1 MAQAQA
7 LPKMKLPMSPEVL
20 PSKLRAPGT
29 EQTVPR
35 TRLLEALEASPRW
48 RVLVLRAPAGYGK
61 TTLMSQLHGRFRQA
75 GQSCRWL
82 TLDAADNDLG
92 HLTPHLHAALGAGD
106 PRPAGD
112 AAPPLGLWLADLE
125 RHGRRQVLFL
135 DEVEVV
141 IDPAAAQVLARL
153 LRFAP
158 PSLRFVL
165 GARPEAPLDVN
176 RLRVAGGVIEWHARQ
191 LRFSTDE
198 TSDFLARHAGQG
210 LTGAWRAFLAER
222 CEGWPALL
230 SLGVA
235 ALGRPGAPQDLPATL
250 QNPDSDL
257 AAYLSGE
264 IIDRLPPGM
273 RDFMLCTSVL
283 PELDSVLCEAVCNEA
298 GAPSL
303 FQELARSGFIPLE
316 SIAPG
321 RYRYPAL
328 LRTFLQARLRNEH
341 PALEARLQR
350 RVALAHESLGQWPQ
364 AVEHALESGDAVF
377 AAELLER
384 GAKPLV
390 KAGHLAAILRWLRR
404 LPPQVADG
412 RPDIVWAAARAHA
425 YFQQIE
431 HAETRLRQL
440 FALAEHRPFD
450 AGTWEDCLAL
460 EALIQAA
467 VENIPQLEVVVERN
481 LARTSG
487 AYARGI
493 MLNLQASA
501 KLAKSEFEPSLAL
514 LDQADQ
520 DNGRASNLF
529 GLSATRALRAAAWS
543 AQGYPRRGLAAFG
556 AATAR
561 LPDGPATGADT
572 AGGVAS
578 LADWP
583 PSEDAVGSGV
593 LAELLY
599 EADELD
605 AARRLQT
612 LYPPGADGYL
622 SLSLTV
628 GAHITA
634 ARLAFVGDGLESA
647 LRLLADSLAHA
658 AQRRFAR
665 LAFACQW
672 ERVRL
677 ATLANDLAQAR
688 HWATLAAPWA
698 ANGLL
703 FYTTDTEACQVAGWR
718 LRLRSGEAGR
728 VLPAIREAGLA
739 ARSVGRGWRALKLA
753 LLEAEALRSLGRS
766 DDADGLLAAALIE
779 GGSQGFV
786 RTFADEGEP
795 VASRLRGWLESG
807 RLPAAVDRDL
817 LLRILRAAGEPRL
830 PQAGASLGKDD
841 DFSPRERELLA
852 ALAKGS
858 RNRELAEAFRISE
871 NTVKWYL
878 KNLYLKL
885 GARNRAEAIL
895 RARQR
900 GVIR

>member
-1 MAQAQA
+1 
-7 LPKMKLPMSPEVL
+7 MSPEVL
-20 PSKLRAPGT
+20 PSKLQAPDT
-29 EQTVPR
+29 AQAVARP
-35 TRLLEALEASPRW
+35 RLLETLDASPGW

-61 TTLMSQLHGRFRQA
+61 TTLMSQLFGQLRQT
-75 GQSCRWL
+75 GQACRWL
-82 TLDAADNDLG
+82 TLDAGDDDVGQLAL
-92 HLTPHLHAALGAGD
+92 HLQAALGADG
-106 PRPAGD
+106 PGSAGG
-112 AAPPLGLWLADLE
+112 AALPFGVWLAELE
-125 RHGRRQVLFL
+125 QRALSQVLFL
-135 DEVEVV
+135 DEVEAVTDTAVV
-141 IDPAAAQVLARL
+141 QMLTRL

-158 PSLRFVL
+158 PTLRFVI
-165 GARPEAPLDVN
+165 GARPAAPLDFN
-176 RLRVAGGVIEWHARQ
+176 RLRAGGEVVEWHARQ
-191 LRFSTDE
+191 LRFSADE
-198 TSDFLARHAGQG
+198 TSEFLRRHAGQG
-210 LTGAWRAFLAER
+210 IAGAWRDLLAER

-235 ALGRPGAPQDLPATL
+235 ALGQPGAPQDLPAAL

-264 IIDRLPPGM
+264 IIDRLPPDM
-273 RDFMLCTSVL
+273 RDFMLRTSIL
-283 PELDSVLCEAVCNEA
+283 PELDAALCAAVCEDA
-298 GAPSL
+298 APRRL
-303 FQELARSGFIPLE
+303 QDLARGGGLIPLE
-316 SIAPG
+316 PIAPG

-328 LRTFLQARLRNEH
+328 LRACLQARLRSGQ
-341 PALEARLQR
+341 PALAARLQR
-350 RVALAHESLGQWPQ
+350 RVALAHESQGQWPQ

-404 LPPQVADG
+404 LPPHVADT

-440 FALAEHRPFD
+440 FALAEHGPFD
-450 AGTWEDCLAL
+450 VGTWEDCLAL

-481 LARTSG
+481 LARASG

-501 KLAKSEFEPSLAL
+501 KLAKSEFEASLVL
-514 LDQADQ
+514 LDRADQ

-561 LPDGPATGADT
+561 LPGGSAADT
-572 AGGVAS
+572 EGGAADEAG
-578 LADWP
+578 LAFE
-583 PSEDAVGSGV
+583 PSSEEAVGSGV
-593 LAELLY
+593 QAELLY
-599 EADELD
+599 EADALD
-605 AARRLQT
+605 AARRLQA

-634 ARLAFVGDGLESA
+634 ARLAFVAQGLEPA
-647 LRLLADSLAHA
+647 LRLLDDSLAHA
-658 AQRRFAR
+658 AERRFAR
-665 LAFACQW
+665 LVFACQW

-688 HWATLAAPWA
+688 HWTTLAAPWA

-718 LRLRSGEAGR
+718 LRLRSGEAGG

-739 ARSVGRGWRALKLA
+739 AKSVGRGWRALKLA

-766 DDADGLLAAALIE
+766 GEADGLLAAALIE

-795 VASRLRGWLESG
+795 VVSRLRGWLASG
-807 RLPAAVDRDL
+807 RLPAGVERDL
-817 LLRILRAAGEPRL
+817 PLRILRAAGAAPP
-830 PQAGASLGKDD
+830 PQPGAALGKDG
-841 DFSPRERELLA
+841 DFNPRERELLA

-858 RNRELAEAFRISE
+858 RNRELAGAFRISE

-885 GARNRAEAIL
+885 DARNRAEAIL

-900 GVIR
+900 GLIR